1 VADAASKSS
10 QGRPPLAPA
19 LAAMTALQGVVAL
32 GLFAPGVLAP
42 ALGLGTADI
51 ALYSTG
57 CFAVGMAGALWGGG
71 LVGRFGSFAV
81 AAFCAAATAA
91 AMGLAAVGSPAALLA
106 AGLALGLA
114 FGPET
119 PASSALLGKLARPE
133 QRPLIFS
140 VRQTGNQIGA
150 IIGSLTLPW
159 LVLLH
164 PQAGYGAVAMTAGVG
179 VLIFLALRGRYDPV
193 TLDASASSSP
203 RAAWALLG
211 RDPAVRR
218 LAMVS
223 VPLSAMQLGL
233 NAYLVTY
240 LTGALGLTHVAAGTA
255 LGVAQAG
262 GLVGRLTWG
271 AVAGR
276 VGASVPVIAGL
287 GLGMAAA
294 GIAMAMLPAATPW
307 PLLVALAFVFG
318 LTASGWNGV
327 FLSEVARIAPDGR
340 VAEATG
346 AVLTASYGGL
356 LAGPTVI
363 TLLATAG
370 GLRLSYAVLGA
381 ACLLAALWLMKRP

>member
-1 VADAASKSS
+1 VADAASNT
-10 QGRPPLAPA
+10 PLAPA
-19 LAAMTALQGVVAL
+19 LAAMTALQAIVAL

-42 ALGLGTADI
+42 ALGLGASDI
-51 ALYSTG
+51 ALYTTG

-71 LVGRFGSFAV
+71 LVGRFGSFGV
-81 AAFCAAATAA
+81 AAFCMAATAA
-91 AMGLAAVGSPAALLA
+91 AMTLAALGSPAALVA

-119 PASSALLGKLARPE
+119 PASSALLGRLARPE
-133 QRPLIFS
+133 QRPLVFS

-159 LVLLH
+159 LVLMH
-164 PQAGYGAVAMTAGVG
+164 PHAGYAAVMAVAFLGLLG
-179 VLIFLALRGRYDPV
+179 FLALRGRYDPL
-193 TLDASASSSP
+193 TRDASASADP

-218 LAMVS
+218 LAIVS
-223 VPLSAMQLGL
+223 IPLSAMQLGL

-240 LTGALGLTHVAAGTA
+240 LTGVLGLTHVAAGVA

-276 VGASVPVIAGL
+276 IGASAPVIAGL
-287 GLGMAAA
+287 GLGMASMAF
-294 GIAMAMLPAATPW
+294 AMALLPVGTPW
-307 PLLVALAFVFG
+307 PVLAALAFLLG

-356 LAGPTVI
+356 LAGPAVI
-363 TLLATAG
+363 TLLAAVG
-370 GLRLSYAVLGA
+370 GLRLSYAALGC
-381 ACLLAALWLMKRP
+381 ACLLTALWLMKKP